1 MEIWDLSLPVQV
13 LIYEDPAGEASASSS
28 MFYLDNLD
36 GDDPYSVFLNGNHA
50 LTRIVNPS
58 ASGGTLLILK
68 DSFANCL
75 APFLAAHFREID
87 LIDLRYYRPSGGLSL
102 LEDTSAD
109 QILFVYSLDDLVE
122 DPNFMWLAP

>member
-1 MEIWDLSLPVQV
+1 MITIQRQEEILRILQEKKTVTVGYLAELLYVSLPTIRRD
-13 LIYEDPAGEASASSS
+13 LAKLESC
-28 MFYLDNLD
+28 
-36 GDDPYSVFLNGNHA
+36 
-50 LTRIVNPS
+50 
-58 ASGGTLLILK
+58 LLYTS
-68 DSFANCL
+68 SFANCL

-122 DPNFMWLAP
+122 DPNFIWLAP